1 MQERTVGA
9 LRMHANGLWPRAVQ
23 CCMQGLTK
31 GLLSGTEVCAVLV
44 DCFLPSLL
52 RMEDP
57 LSHICRGGARPTEAM
72 VDAKKAEL
80 IAEASKHGVSV
91 DASASPQLLQYYPPF
106 APSWVRLQDVALP
119 VQE

>member
-1 MQERTVGA
+1 
-9 LRMHANGLWPRAVQ
+9 
-23 CCMQGLTK
+23 
-31 GLLSGTEVCAVLV
+31 
-44 DCFLPSLL
+44 
-52 RMEDP
+52 
-57 LSHICRGGARPTEAM
+57 M